1 MWNTLKKL
9 WSIRD
14 LRNRILF
21 IAAMLIIFRIAS
33 HIPIPGVSTDALAQ
47 LFQQNQVLGFFNVFS
62 GGALK
67 NFSIV
72 MMGVGPYITASI
84 IFQVLQ
90 MVIPQ
95 LDEMAKEGASGQ
107 QKIQQYTRYAAVPLA
122 MLQGFGTISLLQ
134 TASGNTILST
144 TMSTMDWVVAIATV
158 TAGSIF
164 LMWLGELITEKQLGN
179 GVSLI
184 IFAGII
190 AGLPT
195 SLQQVFITF
204 DSSQIPTVLAFLV
217 VGFITIIG
225 VVFVTEGQRNIPMSH
240 ARHHN
245 ATSQKSYL
253 PLRVNQAGV
262 IPIIFAVTLTTV
274 PQLAAQ
280 WLLQIN
286 VGFLN
291 PAMQFIVTWSQNQ
304 LVNGIFYFVLVVVFS
319 YFYTGVVFHPERIA
333 ENLQRGGSFIPG
345 IRPGK
350 DTENYLRMVSN
361 RILLAGAL
369 FLGTIAILPLIVQAL
384 SSGSFQNI
392 AIGGTSLLIVVSV
405 AIETVKQI
413 EAQLT
418 VREYDSL

>member
-1 MWNTLKKL
+1 
-9 WSIRD
+9 
-14 LRNRILF
+14 
-21 IAAMLIIFRIAS
+21 
-33 HIPIPGVSTDALAQ
+33 
-47 LFQQNQVLGFFNVFS
+47 
-62 GGALK
+62 
-67 NFSIV
+67 
-72 MMGVGPYITASI
+72 
-84 IFQVLQ
+84 
-90 MVIPQ
+90 
-95 LDEMAKEGASGQ
+95 
-107 QKIQQYTRYAAVPLA
+107 
-122 MLQGFGTISLLQ
+122 
-134 TASGNTILST
+134 
-144 TMSTMDWVVAIATV
+144 
-158 TAGSIF
+158 
-164 LMWLGELITEKQLGN
+164 
-179 GVSLI
+179 
-184 IFAGII
+184 
-190 AGLPT
+190 
-195 SLQQVFITF
+195 VFITF

-217 VGFITIIG
+217 VGFITILG

-262 IPIIFAVTLTTV
+262 IPIIFAVTLTTM

-291 PAMQFIVTWSQNQ
+291 PAMQFIITWSQNQ

-333 ENLQRGGSFIPG
+333 ENLQRSGSFIPG

-369 FLGTIAILPLIVQAL
+369 FLGTIAILPLVVQAFA
-384 SSGSFQNI
+384 SGSFQNI

-418 VREYDSL
+418 VREYDAL

>member
-1 MWNTLKKL
+1 M

-21 IAAMLIIFRIAS
+21 IAALLVIFRITA
-33 HIPIPGVSTDALAQ
+33 HIPIPGVNAAALTS

-62 GGALK
+62 GGALE

-122 MLQGFGTISLLQ
+122 ILQGFGTISLLQ

-144 TMSTMDWVVAIATV
+144 SMSIVDWVVAIGTV
-158 TAGSIF
+158 TAGSLF
-164 LMWLGELITEKQLGN
+164 LMWLGELISEKQLGN

-195 SLQQVFITF
+195 SLQQIFITF

-217 VGFITIIG
+217 VGFITILG

-240 ARHHN
+240 ARHHS

-262 IPIIFAVTLTTV
+262 IPIIFAVTLTTM

-291 PAMQFIVTWSQNQ
+291 PTMQFIITWSQNQ
-304 LVNGIFYFVLVVVFS
+304 LVNGVFYFVLVVVFS

-333 ENLQRGGSFIPG
+333 ENLQRSGSFIPG

-369 FLGTIAILPLIVQAL
+369 FLGTIAVLPLIVQAF
-384 SSGSFQNI
+384 STGGFQNI

-418 VREYDSL
+418 VREYDTL